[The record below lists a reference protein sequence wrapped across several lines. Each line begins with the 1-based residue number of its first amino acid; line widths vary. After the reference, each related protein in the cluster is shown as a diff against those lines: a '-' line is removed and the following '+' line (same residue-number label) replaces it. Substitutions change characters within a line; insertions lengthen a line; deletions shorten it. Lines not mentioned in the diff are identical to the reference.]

1 MTFSENVIDELL
13 HSELSRT
20 CCKKAMLYGMLINA
34 SVDTDGEIAAVF
46 KNEYAAGLALKILK
60 AQFAAEAVVE
70 EISIP
75 GKKVYLLTARAK
87 APYNFLKKID
97 DAAGDTEVD
106 SLIGFKCDNC
116 ARCFLKGAFISGG
129 TVSDPQKAYHLELS
143 MVSESRARVL
153 ENFLETRIAPPK
165 RVVRGKKI
173 GLYYKRNSYIMDILG
188 YLGAVKN
195 VFSISD
201 IWIERSFR
209 NDINR
214 STNCVAS
221 NISKAVSA
229 SRKYAEAIEKL
240 QECGDFDKLDD
251 DLRYTA
257 RLRLENPSVSLK
269 ELAQMHEPPISKS
282 GLNGRLNRILAAASP
297 LGSKKSEK

>member
-34 SVDTDGEIAAVF
+34 NIGED
-46 KNEYAAGLALKILK
+46 NEISAILK
-60 AQFAAEAVVE
+60 SECAVELAARILKSQFAAESHIE
-70 EISIP
+70 EISMP
-75 GKKVYLLTARAK
+75 GKKAYRLTAKAK
-87 APYNFLKKID
+87 APYNFLKKLD
-97 DAAGDTEVD
+97 GGVREKELE
-106 SLIGFKCDNC
+106 SLVGFKCDNC
-116 ARCFLKGAFISGG
+116 AHCFFKGAFVASG
-129 TVSDPQKAYHLELS
+129 TVSDPRKAYHLELA
-143 MVSESRARVL
+143 MVSESRAKALEGFLEERIATSKRVL
-153 ENFLETRIAPPK
+153 
-165 RVVRGKKI
+165 RGKKI
-173 GLYYKRNSYIMDILG
+173 GLYYKKNSYITDILG

-209 NDINR
+209 NDVNR
-214 STNCVAS
+214 GTNCVAS

-240 QECGDFDKLDD
+240 QASGEFDKLDD

-297 LGSKKSEK
+297 LSGEKSKK